1 MFSVVSTTIFCGTV
15 QTLAVAAPGTH
26 SRAHTTHL
34 MSGAGKR
41 LDQGAPEQAGRADDK
56 DAHAGEARSK
66 KNKKKFVGCAA
77 SPASSAAAE
86 AAATRL
92 SSPALQ

>member
-56 DAHAGEARSK
+56 DAHAEARSK
-66 KNKKKFVGCAA
+66 KNKKKFVGCA